1 MLELLTKIKVVA
13 ADAVARAGEYSG
25 ALAAARQY
33 ILDNFG
39 QTGLIAAYITL
50 GVIVIYVVSRLVMM
64 TIAAIKYLVVPA
76 VVLAFLASLVLPVTF
91 GVALPVTVTVCSLVL
106 PLDG

>member
-1 MLELLTKIKVVA
+1 MFELLTKAKILAEEAIAK
-13 ADAVARAGEYSG
+13 AGDYSG
-25 ALAAARQY
+25 LIVAARQY

-50 GVIVIYVVSRLVMM
+50 GVLIVFVVSRLVMM

-76 VVLAFLASLVLPVTF
+76 LVLAFLASLILPVSF
-91 GVALPVTVTVCSLVL
+91 GVALPVTVTLCSLVL
-106 PLDG
+106 LFKG